1 MTNSYHTPIN
11 LNAPANSAT
20 INSPL
25 GQLDAAILQLFT
37 GGPYFSFKFDNSNTY
52 QINSGSIGINGDLFI
67 YVQSESGSS
76 DDLHTINDT
85 VNNHILFLKPNLGET
100 ITLTDTGN
108 ILNTPVELTDSQVAM
123 LVYVD
128 TVWHIIGI
136 NGDSGGGG
144 GTPYTP
150 SIAILRDEKSS
161 GTNGGSSAAS
171 TWNNRTINTEVS
183 DIKNIVTLASNQ
195 FTPIAGTYKI
205 DVSAATHGGGGVHK
219 LRLYNVTQDAVVAYG
234 LNGRGPTQSQAYPTT
249 LKTIF
254 TANGTDAYRIDHYTN
269 AAVAN
274 TGLGFP
280 TSITGVN
287 EVYLELILEK
297 ID

>member
-1 MTNSYHTPIN
+1 MTTNYHTPIQ
-11 LNAPANSAT
+11 LNAAGNSAVV
-20 INSPL
+20 NSPL
-25 GQLDAAILQLFT
+25 GQLDAAITNILT
-37 GGPYFSFKFDNSNTY
+37 GVTPFNIFRFSNDNTY
-52 QINSGSIGINGDLFI
+52 LISGGEININGDLFV
-67 YVQSESGSS
+67 YVESESGTS
-76 DDLHTINDT
+76 DDLDTINT
-85 VNNHILFLKPNLGET
+85 NFSNHIVFIKPVNGHT
-100 ITLTDTGN
+100 ITLTSAGN
-108 ILNTPVELTDSQVAM
+108 INNTPVELEETQVA
-123 LVYVD
+123 LLLFVD
-128 TVWHIIGI
+128 NEWYIIGI
-136 NGDSGGGG
+136 TDSGGG

-150 SIAILRDEKSS
+150 SIAILRDEKAS

-205 DVSAATHGGGGVHK
+205 DVTAATHGGGGVHK
-219 LRLYNVTQDAVVAYG
+219 LRLYNVTQDTVVSYG

-287 EVYLELILEK
+287 EIYLELVLEK